1 MNNELDIKIE
11 ISMNWHNPY
20 KNGHYKEIDI
30 FIQNKNKDDIVI
42 KSINLVCN
50 GKLYPVN
57 KNLFVS
63 LITAES
69 ENNIERDTSIYQLL
83 EFHSLIAY
91 DFYLLIKHSQGES
104 KSNTI
109 NIAST
114 PTDVC

>member
-1 MNNELDIKIE
+1 MNNELGIKIE
-11 ISMNWHNPY
+11 ISVNWYNPY
-20 KNGHYKEIDI
+20 KNGHYKDIDI

-42 KSINLVCN
+42 ESISLVCN
-50 GKLYPVN
+50 GKSYCVD

-69 ENNIERDTSIYQLL
+69 ENNIERDTTIYQLL
-83 EFHSLIAY
+83 KFHSLIAY

-109 NIAST
+109 NITSK